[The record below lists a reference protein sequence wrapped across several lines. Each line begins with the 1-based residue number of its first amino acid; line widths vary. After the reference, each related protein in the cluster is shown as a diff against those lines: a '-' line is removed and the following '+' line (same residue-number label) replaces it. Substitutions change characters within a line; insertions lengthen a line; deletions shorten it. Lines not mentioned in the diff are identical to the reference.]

1 MEQECIDL
9 KSIESGGMDEV
20 QKIINEILYTP
31 TGEYTRED
39 AVRILKRIGIINDDG
54 SVSEY
59 YTDIIREIDYLC
71 TQ

>member
-1 MEQECIDL
+1 M

-31 TGEYTRED
+31 TRVYTKED

-71 TQ
+71 T